1 MKPPDQMSAMDL
13 PEMAAPAPYADE
25 EAAEGDTAEQGYS
38 CEGKY
43 PLTDPMWTAD
53 VQQGQPT
60 NV

>member
-1 MKPPDQMSAMDL
+1 MKPPYQPSAMDL
-13 PEMAAPAPYADE
+13 PEVAAPATYE
-25 EAAEGDTAEQGYS
+25 NEAAEGDTAEMGYS

-43 PLTDPMWTAD
+43 PLTDPMWTSD